1 MTQYIKENRNLY
13 KVVRETKAYYFTKEL
28 IKQEVNFISNGVTFM
43 TMGEKHQYIKY
54 FNGINEAILEHKIF
68 KKSVRRENM
77 FNEITLLNQIKNKYY
92 YNGDICLNY
101 NQSNFK
107 NNRTYLKSIYD
118 IMALIYSLNSDYI
131 LKLKQ
136 TDERTNDI
144 YINLIDNLKSILT
157 PDKFNFYFNMIK
169 TEVEEPVY
177 NGLLNIVH
185 SVLNIMEI
193 EEELEI
199 KQEQEIEIEIEMEI
213 EQEQE
218 IEIEIEM
225 DIEKEEAEAIEET
238 EEEAEAEKKQF
249 IINGLT
255 EIYKDHIN
263 IIFDDKPTYERLFN
277 KYLKKADIY
286 KNKSLERI
294 QDFIFEFL
302 NLSDDME

>member
-13 KVVRETKAYYFTKEL
+13 KVVRETKSYFFAKEL
-28 IKQEVNFISNGVTFM
+28 IKIEINFISNGVTFM

-54 FNGINEAILEHKIF
+54 INGVSEATPEHKIF
-68 KKSVRRENM
+68 KKSVRQENM
-77 FNEITLLNQIKNKYY
+77 LNEITLLNQIKNKYY
-92 YNGDICLNY
+92 YNGELCLNY

-107 NNRTYLKSIYD
+107 NNRTQLKSIYD
-118 IMALIYSLNSDYI
+118 IIALIYSLNSGYI
-131 LKLKQ
+131 LKLKE

-144 YINLIDNLKSILT
+144 YINLIDTLKSVLT

-169 TEVEEPVY
+169 SEVEEPIY

-185 SVLNIMEI
+185 SVLNIAEQD
-193 EEELEI
+193 EE
-199 KQEQEIEIEIEMEI
+199 EIEIEL
-213 EQEQE
+213 EQE
-218 IEIEIEM
+218 IKPELEIET
-225 DIEKEEAEAIEET
+225 A